1 MKKGVILE
9 VKPKYLIMMTSEG
22 EFLKGKKTKPEYNV
36 GQEIIFNPYCNDW
49 KQRLFV
55 LSRKKVIVSTAA
67 VFLIAGLLIVPFA
80 KDNKAYAYVTVDSK
94 PSIELALNKNLD
106 VLNATS
112 FNEAGK
118 NVLKKADLKKY
129 QSFAEAAES
138 IIQKSRFLGYLK
150 NNQDIIISSVITKAD
165 PQELSKKI
173 NSLNPVVKKYKDRIS
188 IEKGSSADRK
198 TALKKGMTTGIYLW
212 KRDHKDKAEKESSST
227 VKEDKSLILK
237 SSPVKEHSIE
247 IPAPYKARRHMEM
260 PSISRRI
267 KVEPNHTDKRIKAN
281 SIRRKNPSSPSI
293 VHSSTRKEKEIV
305 HSQKH
310 FVKHYDFHQEEEN
323 KKKYNERENRKIV
336 PFKHKKAP
344 GYLKEHFHIHKVSDR
359 KYKHS

>member
-36 GQEIIFNPYCNDW
+36 GQEIIFNPYCRDW
-49 KQRLFV
+49 KQRLYV

-67 VFLIAGLLIVPFA
+67 VFLIAGLLIIPFA

-112 FNEAGK
+112 FNEEGK

-129 QSFAEAAES
+129 QSFAEAAEN
-138 IIQKSRFLGYLK
+138 IIQKSRSLGYLK
-150 NNQDIIISSVITKAD
+150 TNQDIIISSVITKAD
-165 PQELSKKI
+165 PQELAKKI

-227 VKEDKSLILK
+227 VKENKSVLK
-237 SSPVKEHSIE
+237 SPPVKDHSIE
-247 IPAPYKARRHMEM
+247 IPTPYKARGHMEM

-267 KVEPNHTDKRIKAN
+267 KVEPNHIDKRIKAN
-281 SIRRKNPSSPSI
+281 SIKTKNPSPPSI
-293 VHSSTRKEKEIV
+293 VHSSWKEKEII

-310 FVKHYDFHQEEEN
+310 FVKHYGFHREEEN

-344 GYLKEHFHIHKVSDR
+344 GYLKEHSSHIHKVSDK